1 MPESCSNPFALNKH
15 LVSSYSESG
24 AGLGTGNTQ
33 VSKTDPFP
41 TSGNLKPSGSSK
53 ERGASMSEVGGF
65 CLLSVVFFF
74 LQFFI
79 ILIFIC
85 NLNSC
90 RTGRIEGT
98 SALWSTRESVTE
110 LGIKDDFPS

>member
-1 MPESCSNPFALNKH
+1 
-15 LVSSYSESG
+15 
-24 AGLGTGNTQ
+24 
-33 VSKTDPFP
+33 
-41 TSGNLKPSGSSK
+41 
-53 ERGASMSEVGGF
+53 MSEVGGF
-65 CLLSVVFFF
+65 GFLLLFF

-98 SALWSTRESVTE
+98 SDLWSIRESVTE
-110 LGIKDDFPS
+110 LGIKDDFAS